1 MKFEWLTTSEQAGRR
16 KVRESR
22 VRARQEAKCGRDWS
36 EEGRHA
42 VKQHWIGVCIRKKL
56 DNILATSS
64 RETLDVMH
72 QEPDEAT

>member
-1 MKFEWLTTSEQAGRR
+1 MVEIGVK
-16 KVRESR
+16 KV
-22 VRARQEAKCGRDWS
+22 DM
-36 EEGRHA
+36 
-42 VKQHWIGVCIRKKL
+42 HWIGVCIRKKL